1 MQGCTGGEPCPGLLS
16 EDEPSQGPRSV
27 GGRQGLSPAFIRSRV
42 GAAQRSFSS
51 CRGPQ
56 FMGPC
61 EGAEAVCR
69 PWVRPR
75 VLYFHPTSHPPRRGQ
90 RCWTQRG
97 RTLGGGLVGGGGWTW
112 GRGPRGTSP
121 KAPGAVGCA
130 RPGTPLGDAVGD
142 GRCLVWTQAGSSC
155 RGIALVLLLF
165 LCCSFSLA
173 STTWTHAPGTATA
186 LWMLRLQPTP
196 QPELLPSRDEHSA
209 PADSHPARGRCVA
222 RGGRL
227 RAARPPAPRPAS
239 GHCVLSSRLL

>member
-1 MQGCTGGEPCPGLLS
+1 MSALGEASGS
-16 EDEPSQGPRSV
+16 VFPSNIPPT
-27 GGRQGLSPAFIRSRV
+27 PAR
-42 GAAQRSFSS
+42 AAVLDT
-51 CRGPQ
+51 
-56 FMGPC
+56 
-61 EGAEAVCR
+61 EGTHSGWRAC
-69 PWVRPR
+69 
-75 VLYFHPTSHPPRRGQ
+75 
-90 RCWTQRG
+90 C
-97 RTLGGGLVGGGGWTW
+97 GGGGWTW